1 MAKPELFEAIPF
13 ELKDIQEVEH
23 NGERLM
29 QVTGIMHRANEL
41 NGNHRIYPAPVLS
54 REVQKLKERL
64 ASGDTVFSQ
73 ADHPADGTS
82 KIGDTAAMLKKVE
95 YTPENEVI
103 GTAVIV
109 PTQKGK
115 DLVAIVRA
123 GGKVGIT
130 VRGFGTTRP
139 GECAGQQGEVAACP
153 EEGLY
158 GPERASDR

>member
-13 ELKDIQEVEH
+13 ELKEVKEIEH
-23 NGERLM
+23 NGERLT

-41 NGNHRIYPAPVLS
+41 NGNHRIYPATILS
-54 REVQKLKERL
+54 REVNKLKERL
-64 ASGDTVFSQ
+64 GSGDTVFSQ
-73 ADHPADGTS
+73 ADHPADGVTG
-82 KIGDTAAMLKKVE
+82 IGDTAAMLKSVE
-95 YTPENEVI
+95 YTPKDEVV
-103 GTAVIV
+103 GTAIIL
-109 PTQKGK
+109 PTAKGR
-115 DLVAIVRA
+115 DLAAIVRA

-153 EEGLY
+153 EEGFY